1 MLVDWGLAEFINRN
15 RSYYV
20 KVATNNYKS
29 PELLFNNYCY
39 DFTVDSWGA
48 GCVLGAL
55 MFKEFPIFDRNKSEI
70 IHSILVFYG

>member
-15 RSYYV
+15 RSYTV
-20 KVATNNYKS
+20 KVATNNYKP
-29 PELLFNNYCY
+29 PELLFNNSCY